1 MTRWMA
7 AYSSGEQLGRCVA
20 RSMGGVVKVLA
31 VADEVNEALYTP
43 ENLKRAAP
51 DIVVSCGDLPFDYL
65 EYLVTILNV
74 PLLYVPGNHDP
85 DLGRRPEI
93 EQGLALGPID
103 LAAERPDLPPQGPE
117 GCTNVDGLVERA
129 GGLRVG
135 GLGGS
140 VRYREGPNQYTERQM
155 YRKARRLARRARL
168 RGGLEVLVTH
178 APPLGLGDEE
188 DPAHRGFAA
197 FHWLAK
203 RFRPRLL
210 VHGHIHPYGRKR
222 PDRRIGEVLVVNAVP
237 SRTVEVSP

>member
-1 MTRWMA
+1 M
-7 AYSSGEQLGRCVA
+7 E
-20 RSMGGVVKVLA
+20 SMVRVLA
-31 VADEVNEALYTP
+31 IADEVNEALYTP

-85 DLGRRPEI
+85 DLGRRPEL
-93 EQGLALGPID
+93 EQSLSLAPID
-103 LAAERPDLPPQGPE
+103 LAAGRPGLPRLGLPPPGPE
-117 GCTNVDGLVERA
+117 GCTNVDGRVELA
-129 GGLRVG
+129 GGIRVG

-155 YRKARRLARRARL
+155 RRRARRLAGRARL
-168 RGGLEVLVTH
+168 RGGLDVLVTH
-178 APPLGLGDEE
+178 APPLGLGDEG

-210 VHGHIHPYGRKR
+210 VHGHIHPYGRER
-222 PDRRIGEVLVVNAVP
+222 PDRRIGEMLVVNAVP